1 MRVLV
6 IGATGAVGAPLV
18 RQLRARHH
26 EVVGTSRSP
35 RKFDQLRAL
44 DADPVALDV
53 LDAEAVG
60 NTLASVRPDAIV
72 YEATSLANVSD
83 FKHFDRSFALTN
95 RLRTEGVDIVLAAAS
110 ANGVRRVVAQSYGA
124 YRYERKGGPVKTED
138 DPLDLPPA
146 AMRESFAAMA
156 HLDEAVTGAGG
167 IALRYGLFY
176 GAQGDRMGAL
186 VRERKFPIVG
196 DGGGILSLIHVED
209 AASAT
214 ALAVER
220 DGPAIYNVVDD
231 DPAPSRVWLRE
242 LAKIVGAKP
251 PPRFPVFLARFFV
264 GEPFVVMLTESRG
277 ASNARAKRELDWTPK
292 YSSWRQGFV
301 AAYG

>member
-44 DADPVALDV
+44 GADPIALDV

-95 RLRTEGVDIVLAAAS
+95 RLRTEGVDILLAAAS
-110 ANGVRRVVAQSYGA
+110 ANGTCGR
-124 YRYERKGGPVKTED
+124 T
-138 DPLDLPPA
+138 
-146 AMRESFAAMA
+146 
-156 HLDEAVTGAGG
+156 
-167 IALRYGLFY
+167 
-176 GAQGDRMGAL
+176 
-186 VRERKFPIVG
+186 
-196 DGGGILSLIHVED
+196 
-209 AASAT
+209 
-214 ALAVER
+214 
-220 DGPAIYNVVDD
+220 
-231 DPAPSRVWLRE
+231 
-242 LAKIVGAKP
+242 
-251 PPRFPVFLARFFV
+251 
-264 GEPFVVMLTESRG
+264 
-277 ASNARAKRELDWTPK
+277 
-292 YSSWRQGFV
+292 
-301 AAYG
+301 